1 MYKMSLM
8 PLFTAEAIQEM
19 VQILGEKIAR
29 NYKFDM
35 IVGVLTGS
43 FVFVSDLCRHFPN
56 KDVEVA
62 FIRASSYGDST
73 ESSGKLEVSL
83 LEKLDIKGKRIL
95 LIDDILDTGRTLLQ
109 MVQII
114 RDKGAAEVRSCVLL
128 EKRARREV
136 DYKADFVGFSIEDG
150 FVVGYGLD
158 YAGKYRTMPDI
169 WTLEDEPET

>member
-1 MYKMSLM
+1 MYKTSLM

-19 VQILGEKIAR
+19 VQLLGEKIAR
-29 NYKFDM
+29 NYKFDT
-35 IVGVLTGS
+35 IIGVLTGS

-56 KDVEVA
+56 KGIKVS

-73 ESSGKLEVSL
+73 ESSGQLKVSL
-83 LEKLDIKGKRIL
+83 LDELDLKGKKVL
-95 LIDDILDTGRTLLQ
+95 LIDDILDTGRTLQKL
-109 MVQII
+109 V
-114 RDKGAAEVRSCVLL
+114 DLLKEKGAAEVRSCVLL

-158 YAGKYRTMPDI
+158 CAGEYRTMPDI
-169 WTLEDEPET
+169 WNLESEN